1 MRDIDIQEQFAAVH
15 KHGRRAELIAFK
27 RLPASQRLI
36 IEREGKR
43 IKALMLKRKAENGNE
58 NGTGK
63 VVVSFG
69 PVSQR
74 ELMAK
79 LGRWMIVNEVFE
91 IMGWNEVE

>member
-43 IKALMLKRKAENGNE
+43 IKALMLLKMWAESGNE

-63 VVVSFG
+63 VIVSFG

-79 LGRWMIVNEVFE
+79 LGRFL
-91 IMGWNEVE
+91 NEVE

>member
-1 MRDIDIQEQFAAVH
+1 MRDIDIREQSAAV
-15 KHGRRAELIAFK
+15 KKYRPIAERIVLK

-43 IKALMLKRKAENGNE
+43 IKALMLKRKVENGNE

-63 VVVSFG
+63 VIVSFG

-74 ELMAK
+74 ELLAK
-79 LGRWMIVNEVFE
+79 LGRFL
-91 IMGWNEVE
+91 NEVE